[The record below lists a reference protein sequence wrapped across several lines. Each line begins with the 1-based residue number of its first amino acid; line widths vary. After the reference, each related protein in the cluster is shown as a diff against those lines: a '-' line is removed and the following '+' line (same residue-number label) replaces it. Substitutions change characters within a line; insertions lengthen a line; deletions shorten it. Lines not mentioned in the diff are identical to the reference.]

1 MMYCDGFVYRD
12 EIIKQVSNN
21 LIMDLGIVIDE
32 DNIAVIVNETV
43 MILNDL
49 GILELEY
56 DEADED

>member
-21 LIMDLGIVIDE
+21 LFTDLGIVIDE

-43 MILNDL
+43 MILKDL